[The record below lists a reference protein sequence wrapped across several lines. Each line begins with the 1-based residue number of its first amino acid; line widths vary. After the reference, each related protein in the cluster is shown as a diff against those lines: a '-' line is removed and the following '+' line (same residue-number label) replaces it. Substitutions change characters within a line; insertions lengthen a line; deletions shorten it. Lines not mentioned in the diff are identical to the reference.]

1 MLYVSSRVVG
11 VILWSRKTNT
21 AIHNNGYCDKTRAEL
36 GLVRFPHP
44 PTSPGLNPIENAWF
58 ELQSRLAGMQPRSR
72 KSDDSWVCCLRAW
85 DDIPMEYI
93 NKLVEGMP
101 RRLEAVK
108 VCNGW
113 PTKYSWVVRIDGSD
127 QNLSSMHI

>member
-1 MLYVSSRVVG
+1 
-11 VILWSRKTNT
+11 
-21 AIHNNGYCDKTRAEL
+21 
-36 GLVRFPHP
+36 
-44 PTSPGLNPIENAWF
+44 
-58 ELQSRLAGMQPRSR
+58 MQPRSCE
-72 KSDDSWVCCLRAW
+72 SDDSWVCCAKAW

-113 PTKYSWVVRIDGSD
+113 LKEYQLMVRIDGSD
-127 QNLSSMHI
+127 QNLSSMHM